1 MNDRYIFVY
10 GTLRQGAQNSI
21 DRLTPEPELLGR
33 AWVAGVLYSFDR
45 YPGMAL
51 FTDETTNTAPQVIG
65 EVWKISA
72 ELENTLDQIEAQFP
86 SLPDEFIRHH
96 QIVHCQGQPINCLMY
111 LVNPIYLEGREPIK
125 NWRLART
132 QPISTQSINKRL
144 FLAETHLVANF
155 LIDLDFASHK
165 GIHFLD
171 TDVHQLES
179 TAISQLLHFRLL
191 IHSPIQVRH
200 SLSLLWRR

>member
-21 DRLTPEPELLGR
+21 DRLTPAPELLGQ
-33 AWVAGVLYSFDR
+33 AWVAGVMYSFDR

-51 FTDETTNTAPQVIG
+51 FKDETTNRAPQVTG

-96 QIVHCQGQPINCLMY
+96 QVVHCQGQPINCLMY
-111 LVNPIYLEGREPIK
+111 LVNPIYLKGREPIK
-125 NWRLART
+125 NGDWLEY
-132 QPISTQSINKRL
+132 SQSP
-144 FLAETHLVANF
+144 
-155 LIDLDFASHK
+155 HK
-165 GIHFLD
+165 
-171 TDVHQLES
+171 
-179 TAISQLLHFRLL
+179 
-191 IHSPIQVRH
+191 P
-200 SLSLLWRR
+200 